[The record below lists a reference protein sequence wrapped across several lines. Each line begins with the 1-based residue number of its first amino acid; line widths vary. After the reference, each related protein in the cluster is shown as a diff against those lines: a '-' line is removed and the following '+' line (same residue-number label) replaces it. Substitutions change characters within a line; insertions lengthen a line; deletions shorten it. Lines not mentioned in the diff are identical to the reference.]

1 MRKWIPVLIV
11 FILVLGGVWFWSLGS
26 MPEQNESVARLAEKQ
41 GSVRIVHADG
51 QAIEAEAGSLLNQG
65 DRVITSANG
74 SAILD
79 WFEQGESRLSTS
91 TEIVIQSLGQ
101 TEEGSLLLDLRLE
114 SGRIWSR
121 LQSLLDI
128 DGSAAIHTSDVI
140 ATVRGTSFDLEKH
153 ANQPTTLWVSDSVVE
168 ASGPATASTA
178 DGLLVVEGSMAKF
191 GGPYRTTSTM
201 PISASG
207 TQSEWFIQNREA
219 DRNFDTKARAKI
231 RTVLGVRRLPGFLRP
246 LADLSERLR
255 GPSIGG
261 RLLLRRLAIIRDE
274 AESGIPGKAAEDFSR
289 LERELGQQLD
299 SGKPTVV
306 ASLRRALFAGRK
318 LYEDV
323 MPDAPAYRY
332 KQALEALQEKAAKN
346 VAERIFLRLLS
357 IQNRL
362 DEGTRA
368 LEAGNMEL
376 GAQMAGIAEQALMNL
391 SRDLQQVQSEQRVA
405 PKLKAK
411 IRGLSARAAALRA
424 RTTIQPV
431 VLPEPATSTNMQIE
445 TKAQIF
451 INGKPL

>member
-1 MRKWIPVLIV
+1 
-11 FILVLGGVWFWSLGS
+11 
-26 MPEQNESVARLAEKQ
+26 
-41 GSVRIVHADG
+41 
-51 QAIEAEAGSLLNQG
+51 
-65 DRVITSANG
+65 
-74 SAILD
+74 
-79 WFEQGESRLSTS
+79 
-91 TEIVIQSLGQ
+91 
-101 TEEGSLLLDLRLE
+101 
-114 SGRIWSR
+114 
-121 LQSLLDI
+121 
-128 DGSAAIHTSDVI
+128 
-140 ATVRGTSFDLEKH
+140 
-153 ANQPTTLWVSDSVVE
+153 
-168 ASGPATASTA
+168 
-178 DGLLVVEGSMAKF
+178 MAKF